1 MGLGHHCALRIKNKS
16 WTAGVDDPSKANY
29 TVAQKYFEAELTWK
43 DNMKATIEPFVDS
56 TGHQGFRIKVV
67 HIG

>member
-1 MGLGHHCALRIKNKS
+1 MGLGHHCALPKGNHGLLIS
-16 WTAGVDDPSKANY
+16 DPTKANY

-56 TGHQGFRIKVV
+56 TGHQGFRIK
-67 HIG
+67 